1 VYYSIDPC
9 RWQYFVY
16 IYYAPIAGI
25 ARNSQLSNLLRDQ
38 AVWIIVLDLSI
49 ISLSIIVLE
58 KKGRSLSWRKRWIIV
73 LEKRVEHFLG
83 EKGGALFWER
93 GGAVTWRKG
102 WSIVWEKRV

>member
-1 VYYSIDPC
+1 MSVLYYSIDPC

-16 IYYAPIAGI
+16 IYYTPIAGI

-58 KKGRSLSWRKRWIIV
+58 KKGISLSWRKRWIIV
-73 LEKRVEHFLG
+73 LEKRVEHCLG
-83 EKGGALFWER
+83 EKGGALS
-93 GGAVTWRKG
+93 WRKG
-102 WSIVWEKRV
+102 WSIV